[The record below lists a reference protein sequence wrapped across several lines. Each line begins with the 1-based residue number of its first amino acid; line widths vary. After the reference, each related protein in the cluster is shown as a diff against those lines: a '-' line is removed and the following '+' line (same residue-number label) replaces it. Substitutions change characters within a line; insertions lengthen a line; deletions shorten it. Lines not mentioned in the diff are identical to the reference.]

1 MKKVTLIFCL
11 LCYLT
16 AANAQTSSKTLV
28 KTLDI
33 TGVETL
39 FVDLDGEIITEN
51 WDRDNFARIQIAITY
66 ENASVNIM
74 TFLISKGRYNLE
86 LSPKIENSFAIY
98 QPNYKDNIQINKD
111 GSLLI
116 EKISYTFYVPEN
128 VKIINNQELISKS
141 IVGNHKNK

>member
-74 TFLISKGRYNLE
+74 NFL
-86 LSPKIENSFAIY
+86 F
-98 QPNYKDNIQINKD
+98 
-111 GSLLI
+111 
-116 EKISYTFYVPEN
+116 
-128 VKIINNQELISKS
+128 
-141 IVGNHKNK
+141 